1 MKLSTGKRINR
12 KVNKK
17 RLWNRATFISVIGK
31 TFGLLSIILLIV
43 AAVWWGNLS
52 KEFNLKAI
60 QFFGNKYLN
69 ENDLL
74 YWLELS
80 DSEDLTQLDLQNIQD
95 RLKEHPYIKMARASH
110 NYPSNLR
117 IEIMERN
124 PIAYLNHKPFYLV
137 DGEGVVLPLHHGRIE
152 FDVPYLSGFNSNP
165 DLYPEGNT
173 CRSNK
178 VIEALDFLLIA
189 KNNFPDIYEDISE
202 VIINPQDDFVVLLST
217 RPTKII
223 LGSDNLTE
231 RIIVL
236 EEFKST
242 LKNIRTLHDYKTIDL
257 RHRRQI
263 IVKEWV

>member
-1 MKLSTGKRINR
+1 
-12 KVNKK
+12 
-17 RLWNRATFISVIGK
+17 
-31 TFGLLSIILLIV
+31 
-43 AAVWWGNLS
+43 
-52 KEFNLKAI
+52 
-60 QFFGNKYLN
+60 
-69 ENDLL
+69 
-74 YWLELS
+74 
-80 DSEDLTQLDLQNIQD
+80 
-95 RLKEHPYIKMARASH
+95 
-110 NYPSNLR
+110 
-117 IEIMERN
+117 
-124 PIAYLNHKPFYLV
+124 
-137 DGEGVVLPLHHGRIE
+137 
-152 FDVPYLSGFNSNP
+152 
-165 DLYPEGNT
+165 
-173 CRSNK
+173 
-178 VIEALDFLLIA
+178 LIA